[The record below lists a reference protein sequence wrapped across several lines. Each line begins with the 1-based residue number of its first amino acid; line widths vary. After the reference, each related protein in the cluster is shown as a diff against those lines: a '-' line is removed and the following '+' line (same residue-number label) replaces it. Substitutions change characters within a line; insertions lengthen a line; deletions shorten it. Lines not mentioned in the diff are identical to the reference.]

1 VSALNWINV
10 CLSVVRDRSSAPKD
24 FEVYGIVDA
33 GRGVARYA
41 KRHSLVIHLVT
52 VCSIDPLIFLSLL
65 EFFVSHYRLIA
76 KGRYE
81 INGTSAVVQNFGVK
95 DDSHRQADQPFQA
108 VSLRVLSNH
117 GNPSFTCLYRFRV
130 HGIPLP

>member
-1 VSALNWINV
+1 MQFSSYETLSSFSLTLLN
-10 CLSVVRDRSSAPKD
+10 L
-24 FEVYGIVDA
+24 
-33 GRGVARYA
+33 ARY
-41 KRHSLVIHLVT
+41 
-52 VCSIDPLIFLSLL
+52 
-65 EFFVSHYRLIA
+65 YRLIA

-81 INGTSAVVQNFGVK
+81 INGNSAAVQNFKVI

>member
-1 VSALNWINV
+1 ML
-10 CLSVVRDRSSAPKD
+10 
-24 FEVYGIVDA
+24 
-33 GRGVARYA
+33 
-41 KRHSLVIHLVT
+41 IHLGK
-52 VCSIDPLIFLSLL
+52 VCSNDPLPLYFLIFLVC
-65 EFFVSHYRLIA
+65 FDRLIA

-81 INGTSAVVQNFGVK
+81 INGTSAAVQNFGVI

-108 VSLRVLSNH
+108 VSLRVWSNH